1 MLTLISLR
9 KIAMTKL
16 STLVVTLF
24 LFMLTQVAIAANPLI
39 PAPPQLAATGYLLVD
54 AQSGEVLIQ
63 NNADQPL
70 PPASLTKLMT
80 SYIAAVELDK
90 GNIKL
95 TDQVRVSIKAWQAP
109 GSRMFIKEGTFVSL
123 EDLLRGIIIQS
134 GNDASIAVAEH
145 IAGSEEA
152 FADLMNKHAVR
163 LGMNNS
169 HFLNATGLPEEEH
182 YTTALDLAKLARA
195 IIVDHPDH
203 YAMYAEQYFTF
214 NQIRQPNRNKLLWR
228 DRSVDGLKT
237 GHTEEAGYCLVASA
251 ERNGMRLISV
261 VMGAASEESRAVES
275 QKLLTYG
282 FRYYETHKLYSA
294 NEILNQPR
302 VWGGAMDSVKL
313 GITKDVYVTIPR
325 GQKSALAASLDVD
338 AVIEAPIVLAD
349 QYGKVKVKL
358 GEETI
363 VETPLLALESVEA
376 GGFFKRLWDL
386 IVLFFVQLID

>member
-39 PAPPQLAATGYLLVD
+39 PAPPQLAATGYLLID

-95 TDQVRVSIKAWQAP
+95 TDQVRISIKAWQAP

-169 HFLNATGLPEEEH
+169 HFLNATGLPEAEH
-182 YTTALDLAKLARA
+182 YTTALDLAKLARS

-203 YAMYAEQYFTF
+203 YAMYAEKYFTY

-294 NEILNQPR
+294 NEILNQSR

-358 GEETI
+358 GEQTI

-376 GGFFKRLWDL
+376 GGFFKRVWDQ